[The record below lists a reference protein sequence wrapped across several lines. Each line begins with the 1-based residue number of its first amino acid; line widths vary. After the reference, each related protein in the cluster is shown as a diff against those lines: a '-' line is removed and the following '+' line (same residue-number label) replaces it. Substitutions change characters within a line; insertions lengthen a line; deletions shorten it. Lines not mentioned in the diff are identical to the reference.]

1 MQICQLLMH
10 FKGAKSV
17 LHCNQRGEVGGRV
30 AGWGGLFGIKNI
42 FENEWRRLITLWK
55 ARLAPMNR
63 GGLPEPSSP
72 PDRPGPWIQKEE
84 TKKAKRKTLANE
96 TLTETTEDGKKKKT
110 RTNIL
115 SAFLLWNC
123 KSHVSLSATRDHV
136 TTKLGT
142 NKSRISMLKWCDIF
156 VAPLQKKFVS
166 GFRTNTTELDEN
178 WRKLGKRMWAK
189 FSTACSLTNDNVV
202 F

>member
-1 MQICQLLMH
+1 MQICQPLMH

-30 AGWGGLFGIKNI
+30 GGGGLFGIKNI

-63 GGLPEPSSP
+63 GGLPDPSSP
-72 PDRPGPWIQKEE
+72 PDRPGPWIQKRRN
-84 TKKAKRKTLANE
+84 KKSKKKNTCKWNVNRN
-96 TLTETTEDGKKKKT
+96 DRRWQKKKK
-110 RTNIL
+110 RTNNL

-142 NKSRISMLKWCDIF
+142 NKSRVSMLKWCDILLLCYRKSLF
-156 VAPLQKKFVS
+156 LGSEQTQQNWMK
-166 GFRTNTTELDEN
+166 TDE
-178 WRKLGKRMWAK
+178 R
-189 FSTACSLTNDNVV
+189 
-202 F
+202 